1 MKLFIV
7 TKSSELLLSHIVN
20 TPADERIVIADNKL
34 AEPFLNIGV
43 QIVPIIPRG
52 TTTAQRD
59 KSFYDIAMPGLF
71 GDAVFPST
79 ELPIWKVLGIDR
91 LRFWYYPHDDITK
104 IMDMIVFDELVVS
117 FDLQSPVI
125 WQAVEHFGKCD
136 AVKVNSIM
144 DRQHLDFL
152 KWYTN
157 IRVLHVSHQYETQFL
172 RKQKVRCK
180 VIDAG
185 LEPVARPRPAELRE
199 KTVGMYYD
207 SRYDWKALTMF
218 MDMNIGKKTL
228 VIGFPNN
235 REWRKFLTTFP
246 NFANNPQVELQDA
259 IGLMKCEEILLP
271 TYDENI
277 VRQIPENIRIV
288 YYDIAN
294 TEKASLFNDISI

>member
-7 TKSSELLLSHIVN
+7 TKSSELLLSHIIN
-20 TPADERIVIADNKL
+20 TPADERIVIADNRF

-43 QIVPIIPRG
+43 QIIPIVPRG
-52 TTTAQRD
+52 TTTAERD
-59 KSFYDIAMPGLF
+59 KSFYEAAMPGQF
-71 GDAVFPST
+71 GDTVFPST
-79 ELPIWKVLGIDR
+79 ELPVWKVLGIDR
-91 LRFWYYPHDDITK
+91 LRFWYYPHNDITK
-104 IMDMIVFDELVVS
+104 IMDMIKFDELTVS
-117 FDLQSPVI
+117 FDLQSPVV

-136 AVKVNSIM
+136 AIKVSSIL

-152 KWYTN
+152 KWYDK
-157 IRVLHVSHQYETQFL
+157 IKKLYVSYQSETQFF
-172 RKQKVRCK
+172 RKQKVKCN
-180 VIDAG
+180 VIDAK
-185 LEPVARPRPAELRE
+185 LEQPARQRPAELRE

-207 SRYDWKALTMF
+207 SRFDWKAFVMLV
-218 MDMNIGKKTL
+218 DMNIGKKTL

-246 NFANNPQVELQDA
+246 DVAKNPQVELQDA
-259 IGLMKCEEILLP
+259 IGLMSCEEILLP

-294 TEKASLFNDISI
+294 TEKASLFNDIGI